1 VAFFIEKSQ
10 TPTKFFYLCCKLIV
24 MSAQNPFDYYTDE
37 DNHGSYSFIPLE
49 QVVNNFTQNYLGDDT
64 LHGNIPRS
72 KVIYQAKQ
80 GIREFTFGALKSPK
94 VVELE
99 LGDNLDI
106 IIPYDYVDY
115 IRISWVNK
123 ETGQIH
129 PMSVNTK
136 TPLGVAHLQDNS
148 AEILFDNTGDILIGT
163 TAIEH
168 INDQLKHHNTDGF
181 NDGGFYGAYGWGN
194 WYSINQNWR
203 LDTRLN
209 ANGTFNISPDGKRIH
224 FSSESAE
231 RIILLEYISDGNE
244 LLEKDMK
251 IHKYAED
258 ALYAYIN
265 DRLSKNSIRLPDY
278 EKRNIKRTYDTLYR
292 NARVRLLGIKPQEF
306 MQQWKASKT
315 WIR

>member
-1 VAFFIEKSQ
+1 
-10 TPTKFFYLCCKLIV
+10 
-24 MSAQNPFDYYTDE
+24 MSATNPQIYYEDE
-37 DNHGSYSFIPLE
+37 ELQGNFQFVPIE
-49 QVVNNFTQNYLGDDT
+49 QIVNNFTQNYLGDDT
-64 LHGNIPRS
+64 LHGPIPRS

-106 IIPYDYVDY
+106 IKPPDYVDY

-123 ETGQIH
+123 DTGEIH

-136 TPLGVAHLQDNS
+136 TPLGVAYLQDNS
-148 AEILFDNTGDILIGT
+148 AEILFDNDGDILIGT

-168 INDQLKHHNTDGF
+168 INDIKKHNNTDGF
-181 NDGGFYGAYGWGN
+181 NNGGFYGAYGWGN
-194 WYSINQNWR
+194 WYSINTNWR

-209 ANGTFNISPDGKRIH
+209 ANGTFNVDEKRIH
-224 FSSESAE
+224 FSSESAD

-251 IHKYAED
+251 IHKFCES
-258 ALYAYIN
+258 ALYDFIN
-265 DRLSKNSIRLPDY
+265 HKLAQNSIRLPDY
-278 EKRNIKRTYDTLYR
+278 EKRRIKKAFDTSYR
-292 NARVRLLGIKPQEF
+292 NARVRMLGIKPQEF
-306 MQQWKASKT
+306 LQQWKASKT

>member
-1 VAFFIEKSQ
+1 
-10 TPTKFFYLCCKLIV
+10 
-24 MSAQNPFDYYTDE
+24 MSAQIPFDYYTDE
-37 DNHGSYSFIPLE
+37 EQHGSYQFIPLE
-49 QVVNNFTQNYLGDDT
+49 QIVNNFTQNYLGDDT

-106 IIPYDYVDY
+106 IKPYDYVDY
-115 IRISWVNK
+115 IRISWVDK

-136 TPLGVAHLQDNS
+136 TPLGIAHLQDNS
-148 AEILFDNTGDILIGT
+148 AEILFDNEGDILIGT

-168 INDQLKHHNTDGF
+168 INDTLKRHDTD
-181 NDGGFYGAYGWGN
+181 NLNIAGFYGAYGWGN

-209 ANGTFNISPDGKRIH
+209 ANGTFNVDEKRIH
-224 FSSESAE
+224 FSSENAE

-251 IHKYAED
+251 IPKFAED
-258 ALYAYIN
+258 ALYCFIN
-265 DRLSKNSIRLPDY
+265 NKLAQNSIRLPDY
-278 EKRNIKRTYDTLYR
+278 EKRNIKKAFDTSYR
-292 NARVRLLGIKPQEF
+292 NARVRLLNLKPQEF
-306 MQQWKASKT
+306 LQQWKASKI

>member
-1 VAFFIEKSQ
+1 
-10 TPTKFFYLCCKLIV
+10 
-24 MSAQNPFDYYTDE
+24 MSATNPQIYYEDE
-37 DNHGSYSFIPLE
+37 DNHGSYQFVPIE
-49 QVVNNFTQNYLGDDT
+49 QIVNNFTQNYLGDDT
-64 LHGNIPRS
+64 LHGPIPRS

-106 IIPYDYVDY
+106 IKPPDYVDY

-129 PMSVNTK
+129 PMSVNNK
-136 TPLGVAHLQDNS
+136 TPLGVAYLQDNS
-148 AEILFDNTGDILIGT
+148 AEILFDNDGDILIGT

-168 INDQLKHHNTDGF
+168 INDIKKHNNTDGF
-181 NDGGFYGAYGWGN
+181 NNGGFYGAYGWGN
-194 WYSINQNWR
+194 WYSINTNWR

-209 ANGTFNISPDGKRIH
+209 ANGTFNVDEKRIH
-224 FSSESAE
+224 FSSESAD

-251 IHKYAED
+251 IHKFAED

-265 DRLSKNSIRLPDY
+265 DRLAKNSIRIPDY
-278 EKRNIKRTYDTLYR
+278 EKRNLKKNYDTLYR
-292 NARVRLLGIKPQEF
+292 NARVRLLNIKPAEF
-306 MQQWKASKT
+306 MQQFKQSKI
-315 WIR
+315 WVR

>member
-1 VAFFIEKSQ
+1 MITYSNSYFYNSGFEK
-10 TPTKFFYLCCKLIV
+10 TPQ
-24 MSAQNPFDYYTDE
+24 AYYENE
-37 DNHGSYSFIPLE
+37 DAHGSYQFVPLE
-49 QVVNNFTQNYLGDDT
+49 QIVNNFTQNYLGDDT

-106 IIPYDYVDY
+106 IKPYDYVDY

-123 ETGQIH
+123 DTGEIH
-129 PMSVNTK
+129 PMSVNQK
-136 TPLGVAHLQDNS
+136 TPLGIAHLQDNS
-148 AEILFDNTGDILIGT
+148 AEILFDNDGDILIGT

-168 INDQLKHHNTDGF
+168 INDIKKHHNTDNF
-181 NDGGFYGAYGWGN
+181 NNGGFYGAYGWGN
-194 WYSINQNWR
+194 WYSINANWR
-203 LDTRLN
+203 LDTTLN

-224 FSSESAE
+224 FSSESAD

-251 IHKYAED
+251 VHKFAED

-265 DRLSKNSIRLPDY
+265 DRLAKNSIRIPDY
-278 EKRNIKRTYDTLYR
+278 EKRNIKKNYDTLYR
-292 NARVRLLGIKPQEF
+292 NARVRLLNIKPAEF
-306 MQQWKASKT
+306 MQQFKQSKI
-315 WIR
+315 WVR

>member
-1 VAFFIEKSQ
+1 
-10 TPTKFFYLCCKLIV
+10 
-24 MSAQNPFDYYTDE
+24 MSAQNPQIYYEDE
-37 DNHGSYSFIPLE
+37 DNHGNYQFVPIE
-49 QVVNNFTQNYLGDDT
+49 QIVNNFTQNYLGDDT
-64 LHGNIPRS
+64 LHGNISRS

-106 IIPYDYVDY
+106 IKPYDYVDY

-136 TPLGVAHLQDNS
+136 TPLGIAHLQDNS
-148 AEILFDNTGDILIGT
+148 AEILFDNEGDILIGT

-168 INDQLKHHNTDGF
+168 INDTLKRHDTD
-181 NDGGFYGAYGWGN
+181 NLNIAGFYGAYGWGN

-209 ANGTFNISPDGKRIH
+209 ANGTFNVDEKRIH
-224 FSSESAE
+224 FSSENAE

-251 IHKYAED
+251 IHKFAED

-265 DRLSKNSIRLPDY
+265 DRLAKNSIRLPDY
-278 EKRNIKRTYDTLYR
+278 EKRNIKKNYDTLYR
-292 NARVRLLGIKPQEF
+292 NARVRLLNIKPNEF
-306 MQQWKASKT
+306 IQQFKQNKI

>member
-1 VAFFIEKSQ
+1 MITYSNSYFYNSGFEK
-10 TPTKFFYLCCKLIV
+10 TPQ
-24 MSAQNPFDYYTDE
+24 AYYENE
-37 DNHGSYSFIPLE
+37 DAHGSYQFVPIE
-49 QVVNNFTQNYLGDDT
+49 QIVNNFTQNYLGDDT

-106 IIPYDYVDY
+106 IKPYDYVDY

-136 TPLGVAHLQDNS
+136 TPLGIAHLQDNS
-148 AEILFDNTGDILIGT
+148 AEILFDNEGDILIGT

-168 INDQLKHHNTDGF
+168 INDTLKRHDTD
-181 NDGGFYGAYGWGN
+181 NLNIAGFYGAYGWGN

-209 ANGTFNISPDGKRIH
+209 ANGTFNVDEKRIH
-224 FSSESAE
+224 FSSENAE

-251 IHKYAED
+251 IPKFAED

-265 DRLSKNSIRLPDY
+265 DRLAKNSIRLPDY
-278 EKRNIKRTYDTLYR
+278 EKRNIKKNYDTLYR

-306 MQQWKASKT
+306 MQQFKQGKIWV
-315 WIR
+315 R

>member
-1 VAFFIEKSQ
+1 MITYSNSYFYNSGFEK
-10 TPTKFFYLCCKLIV
+10 TPQ
-24 MSAQNPFDYYTDE
+24 AYYENE
-37 DNHGSYSFIPLE
+37 DAHGSYQFVPLE
-49 QVVNNFTQNYLGDDT
+49 QIVNNFTQNYLGDDT

-106 IIPYDYVDY
+106 IKPYDYVDY

-136 TPLGVAHLQDNS
+136 TPLGIAHLQDNS
-148 AEILFDNTGDILIGT
+148 AEILFDNDGDILIGT

-168 INDQLKHHNTDGF
+168 INDTLKRHDTD
-181 NDGGFYGAYGWGN
+181 NLNIAGFYGAYGWGN

-209 ANGTFNISPDGKRIH
+209 ANGTFNVDEKRIH

-251 IHKYAED
+251 IPKMCEK
-258 ALYAYIN
+258 ALYDFIDNELAQ
-265 DRLSKNSIRLPDY
+265 RSIRIPDY
-278 EKRNIKRTYDTLYR
+278 EKRRIKKAFDTSYR
-292 NARVRLLGIKPQEF
+292 NARVRMLGIKINEF
-306 MQQWKASKT
+306 TQMWKQNKI

>member
-1 VAFFIEKSQ
+1 
-10 TPTKFFYLCCKLIV
+10 
-24 MSAQNPFDYYTDE
+24 MSAQNPFEYYSNE
-37 DNHGSYSFIPLE
+37 NNHGNFQFIPLE
-49 QVVNNFTQNYLGDDT
+49 QIVNNFTQNYLGDDT

-80 GIREFTFGALKSPK
+80 GIREFTFGALKTPK

-106 IIPYDYVDY
+106 IKPYDYVDY

-136 TPLGVAHLQDNS
+136 TPLGIAHLQDNS
-148 AEILFDNTGDILIGT
+148 AEILFDNNGDILIGT
-163 TAIEH
+163 TAIEY
-168 INDQLKHHNTDGF
+168 INDTKKHNSTDGF
-181 NDGGFYGAYGWGN
+181 NSGGFYGAYGWGN
-194 WYSINQNWR
+194 WYGINQNWR

-209 ANGTFNISPDGKRIH
+209 ANGTFNVDEKRIH
-224 FSSESAE
+224 FSSESAD

-244 LLEKDMK
+244 LLEKEMK

-265 DRLSKNSIRLPDY
+265 YRLSVNSIRLPDY
-278 EKRNIKRTYDTLYR
+278 EKRRIKKEFDTLYR

-306 MQQWKASKT
+306 MQQFKQGKIWV
-315 WIR
+315 R

>member
-1 VAFFIEKSQ
+1 
-10 TPTKFFYLCCKLIV
+10 
-24 MSAQNPFDYYTDE
+24 MSAQNPQIYYEDE
-37 DNHGSYSFIPLE
+37 DNHGNYQFVPIE
-49 QVVNNFTQNYLGDDT
+49 QIVNNFTQNYLGDDT

-106 IIPYDYVDY
+106 IKPYDYVDY

-136 TPLGVAHLQDNS
+136 TPLGIAHLQDNS
-148 AEILFDNTGDILIGT
+148 AEILFDNEGDILIGT

-168 INDQLKHHNTDGF
+168 INDTLKRHDTD
-181 NDGGFYGAYGWGN
+181 NLNIAGFYGAYGWGN

-209 ANGTFNISPDGKRIH
+209 ANGTFNVDEKRIH
-224 FSSESAE
+224 FSSENAE

-292 NARVRLLGIKPQEF
+292 NARVRMLGIKPAEF
-306 MQQWKASKT
+306 IQQFKQGKI

>member
-1 VAFFIEKSQ
+1 
-10 TPTKFFYLCCKLIV
+10 
-24 MSAQNPFDYYTDE
+24 MSATNPYEYYTDE
-37 DNHGSYSFIPLE
+37 ELQGNYQFVPLE
-49 QVVNNFTQNYLGDDT
+49 QIVNNFTQNYLGDDT

-106 IIPYDYVDY
+106 IKPYDYVDY

-129 PMSVNTK
+129 PMSENTK
-136 TPLGVAHLQDNS
+136 TPLGVAHLQDNF
-148 AEILFDNTGDILIGT
+148 AQILFDNEGDILIGT

-168 INDQLKHHNTDGF
+168 INDQLKRHNTDNF

-209 ANGTFNISPDGKRIH
+209 ANGAFNIDPNGKRIH
-224 FSSESAE
+224 FSSESAD

-251 IHKYAED
+251 IHKMCES
-258 ALYAYIN
+258 ALYDFIN
-265 DRLSKNSIRLPDY
+265 HKLAQNSIRLPDY
-278 EKRNIKRTYDTLYR
+278 EKRNIKKAFDTSYR
-292 NARVRLLGIKPQEF
+292 NARVRMLGIKPQEF
-306 MQQWKASKT
+306 IQQWKASKT
-315 WIR
+315 WVR